1 MYPLGVDQG
10 VFTYIG
16 NVILNRGLPYRDAW
30 DIKPPAVFYEYSL
43 ARLLFRDPVIACRL
57 LDIASTALTCWL
69 LVLLCHRLGKKGAG
83 LLVSFLYLCCYW
95 FEFNFWHTAQAE
107 GLASPATVAAVLLVM
122 PATNKKRL
130 PLVAGICISFVILLK
145 STLILLAAVPIY
157 LLVKERIG
165 TRGFVAFLLGMS
177 LLPAAFLVSYS
188 ALGSIA
194 EVRGLFQ
201 AQAAYAASSGG
212 FDGER
217 FRKIVFGL
225 FEFYP
230 LTYILT
236 TLSIVLLLSFAHLR
250 RSYLLWIWII
260 VFWIQLIWQNKYLE
274 YHFVPMLL
282 PVSLICGLG
291 LHHIWRLLQS
301 KLSNSTSRLANILVS
316 PVFAFLVI
324 RNIAYFV
331 LPLKVLTGSMP
342 IEQYNRFFV
351 YNFYSYPD
359 SLAAAKD
366 VQRLSLPNDP
376 VLVYGFD
383 PTIYILSNRFAPTR
397 HFSNAPIR
405 LKGWFPDS
413 MRKQFFEEL
422 KADVTSHP
430 PKVLVTDFQIDWGL
444 EASKTDLYAPI
455 KFCGIPYTFV
465 SQHHHLYVYRRS
477 NS

>member
-1 MYPLGVDQG
+1 MY
-10 VFTYIG
+10 
-16 NVILNRGLPYRDAW
+16 
-30 DIKPPAVFYEYSL
+30 AV
-43 ARLLFRDPVIACRL
+43 C
-57 LDIASTALTCWL
+57 
-69 LVLLCHRLGKKGAG
+69 
-83 LLVSFLYLCCYW
+83 
-95 FEFNFWHTAQAE
+95 
-107 GLASPATVAAVLLVM
+107 
-122 PATNKKRL
+122 
-130 PLVAGICISFVILLK
+130 
-145 STLILLAAVPIY
+145 
-157 LLVKERIG
+157 
-165 TRGFVAFLLGMS
+165 
-177 LLPAAFLVSYS
+177 
-188 ALGSIA
+188 SI
-194 EVRGLFQ
+194 
-201 AQAAYAASSGG
+201 
-212 FDGER
+212 
-217 FRKIVFGL
+217 
-225 FEFYP
+225 
-230 LTYILT
+230 
-236 TLSIVLLLSFAHLR
+236 
-250 RSYLLWIWII
+250 
-260 VFWIQLIWQNKYLE
+260 
-274 YHFVPMLL
+274 
-282 PVSLICGLG
+282 
-291 LHHIWRLLQS
+291 
-301 KLSNSTSRLANILVS
+301 
-316 PVFAFLVI
+316 LVI

-422 KADVTSHP
+422 KADVTSYP